1 MYKTKIISLLT
12 KLPILKRLIPSIMK
26 KLKLKINYKRNGI
39 IYYLDLSY
47 LVDRLFYL
55 YGLDDHIIG
64 YFNKFIKNNK
74 CDYFFDIGSC
84 WGLYSLQ
91 IAKENPQIQV
101 KAFDVFKNNIERLE
115 NSKKLNKINNIEC
128 INIAVGAEK
137 KLKLSL

>member
-1 MYKTKIISLLT
+1 MISLLT